1 MCKKKFLL
9 GFQVAELSQNS
20 TVCLSEELLQKCKG
34 RMIAWYQRVAE
45 KNGTGGAMADLPK
58 CAARK
63 IQHATPRGDLTSK
76 NA

>member
-1 MCKKKFLL
+1 M
-9 GFQVAELSQNS
+9 
-20 TVCLSEELLQKCKG
+20 
-34 RMIAWYQRVAE
+34 VAE

-63 IQHATPRGDLTSK
+63 IQHATPRGDLISK